1 MVAPL
6 GLSHISLHFDGM
18 RVSDTLDCSIEV
30 FCQRCSDTIK
40 QLTGFEVKIRQKVHR
55 TMLELMA
62 HHSSQTSVLPNVNN
76 CLLLDGNCIP
86 CALSHLVDLPE
97 ATMAE
102 IRNPKSQS
110 STVAATRRAR
120 SYADTAN
127 SCKIELVP
135 LLGMQI
141 EKPGLYL
148 LHSEDQGA
156 PHCVAVRCT
165 EDTCTIMNGKTQW
178 IVKTSELMV
187 CAETA
192 IDRPTIVTYIVSTTP
207 IRCSVEKHG
216 PSDVRLLL
224 MDLQAGA
231 GRSRDVMRLEVDS
244 VNQVDCV
251 EEGDDEGQNPFSSD
265 VIEDD
270 AVINVGD
277 QLLSLLEAEVN
288 RTLETLSKRTR
299 ASSQTRFD
307 CNFCPFRSFREKGRL
322 VTHLRLH
329 HTRREQYCCSGTKQV
344 KVITALWD
352 NDSCVLGKVGTDYL
366 ARIVG

>member
-76 CLLLDGNCIP
+76 CLLLNGNCIP
-86 CALSHLVDLPE
+86 CALSHLVHLPE

-102 IRNPKSQS
+102 IVNPKSPS
-110 STVAATRRAR
+110 SIVAATRRAR

-165 EDTCTIMNGKTQW
+165 EDTCTIMNGQTQW
-178 IVKTSELMV
+178 IVRTSELMV

-192 IDRPTIVTYIVSTTP
+192 IDRQTIVTYIVSTTP
-207 IRCSVEKHG
+207 IPCPAEKHG
-216 PSDVRLLL
+216 PSDVRMLL

-231 GRSRDVMRLEVDS
+231 GRSRDIIRLEVDS
-244 VNQVDCV
+244 VNEVDGV
-251 EEGDDEGQNPFSSD
+251 EEGDDEGHNPFSSD
-265 VIEDD
+265 VVEDN